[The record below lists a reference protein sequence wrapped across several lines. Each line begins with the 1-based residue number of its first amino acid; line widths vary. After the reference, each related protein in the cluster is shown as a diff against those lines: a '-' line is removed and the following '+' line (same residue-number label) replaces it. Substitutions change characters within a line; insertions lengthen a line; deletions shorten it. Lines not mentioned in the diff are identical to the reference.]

1 MKIWNL
7 IITIG
12 LGIAEFLTEGN
23 KIISAGHLL
32 YSTATTLYF
41 ASQGE
46 VIDTLVSSIG
56 VASSTYHLLK

>member
-7 IITIG
+7 IATIG
-12 LGIAEFLTEGN
+12 FSIAEFLTDGN

-32 YSTATTLYF
+32 YSTASSMYF

-46 VIDTLVSSIG
+46 VIDALVSSIG
-56 VASSTYHLLK
+56 VVSSTYHLLK